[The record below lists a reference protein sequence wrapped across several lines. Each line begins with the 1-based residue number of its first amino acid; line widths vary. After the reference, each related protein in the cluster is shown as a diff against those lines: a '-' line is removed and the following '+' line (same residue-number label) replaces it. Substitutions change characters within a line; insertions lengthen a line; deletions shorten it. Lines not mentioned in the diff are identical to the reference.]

1 MIDAYKKGDIELTK
15 KYKSQLDDA
24 IEAWATSGGY
34 KILGVNPKAAVGA
47 MVYATGELLIPTNV
61 TELVPVGKLSKA
73 TKALKLS
80 DNVLTKA
87 PQVAIFEKIRT
98 VHSDRYANLTDVQLY
113 NKIEYVMS
121 GQKISVNS
129 GKTIYLSPDKKDILI
144 IDPLNPMGGTIFP
157 NTRDAK
163 RTTKYINKF
172 IEDEGGIK
180 W

>member
-1 MIDAYKKGDIELTK
+1 
-15 KYKSQLDDA
+15 
-24 IEAWATSGGY
+24 
-34 KILGVNPKAAVGA
+34 
-47 MVYATGELLIPTNV
+47 
-61 TELVPVGKLSKA
+61 
-73 TKALKLS
+73 
-80 DNVLTKA
+80 
-87 PQVAIFEKIRT
+87 
-98 VHSDRYANLTDVQLY
+98 
-113 NKIEYVMS
+113 MS